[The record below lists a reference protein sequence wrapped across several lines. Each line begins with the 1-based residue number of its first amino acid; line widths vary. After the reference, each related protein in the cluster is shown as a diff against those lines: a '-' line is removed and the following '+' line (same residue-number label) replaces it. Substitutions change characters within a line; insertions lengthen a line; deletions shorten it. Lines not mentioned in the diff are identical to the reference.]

1 MSIRNC
7 LKKRVKNTTFLK
19 KIINAKKVKWFKEI
33 KFSIINKKKMMNLF
47 FDLPEE
53 LQREIYKF
61 DSTYRDVM
69 NNCLKE
75 LKMNNCLKD
84 LKECMKYY
92 VKAREIVENA
102 YNIYEEFGPLNV
114 EREDIKFFEFIM
126 NVEEYHSER
135 KRRLRYRHPFV
146 TIEIIS

>member
-1 MSIRNC
+1 
-7 LKKRVKNTTFLK
+7 
-19 KIINAKKVKWFKEI
+19 
-33 KFSIINKKKMMNLF
+33 MNLF

-61 DSTYRDVM
+61 DPTYRDV
-69 NNCLKE
+69 
-75 LKMNNCLKD
+75 MNNCLKD

-92 VKAREIVENA
+92 VKTREVLENA
-102 YNIYEEFGPLNV
+102 YNVYEEEFGPLNV

>member
-1 MSIRNC
+1 
-7 LKKRVKNTTFLK
+7 
-19 KIINAKKVKWFKEI
+19 
-33 KFSIINKKKMMNLF
+33 MNLLY
-47 FDLPEE
+47 DLPEE
-53 LQREIYKF
+53 IQCIIYEY

-92 VKAREIVENA
+92 VKAREIVESL
-102 YNIYEEFGPLNV
+102 GPFNV
-114 EREDIKFFEFIM
+114 KREDIKFFEFIM

>member
-1 MSIRNC
+1 
-7 LKKRVKNTTFLK
+7 
-19 KIINAKKVKWFKEI
+19 
-33 KFSIINKKKMMNLF
+33 MNLLY
-47 FDLPEE
+47 DLPEE
-53 LQREIYKF
+53 IQCIIYEY

-102 YNIYEEFGPLNV
+102 YNIYEEEFGPLNV
-114 EREDIKFFEFIM
+114 KREDIKFFEFIM

-135 KRRLRYRHPFV
+135 KRRLRYRHPFA
-146 TIEIIS
+146 TIHIIS